1 MMINR
6 GAFKH
11 KAAAHENKD
20 DPNAA
25 ARHTIRTPKAL
36 VEFGRT
42 SCSSA
47 SRDFFQ
53 KKGGGV
59 YRRFY
64 HHMPMKGTGS
74 LSRFR
79 RFVRG
84 CNSTL
89 TETEGRA
96 KRLISKIHRAINN
109 GYDNH
114 LMVSERPCYSP
125 SCSCKG
131 MKYSL
136 CNRSAK
142 TTCVQIE
149 LDPSSDDRTP
159 APVSGALAETAYRIA
174 DEAVEGD
181 LMAMETE
188 SDETV
193 YWIVQATKSSAE
205 SPPAPAPANYKC
217 PKLGSDVEFD
227 YGRSIAQNRP
237 KYIEVRRLKPQTTR
251 RGQDSVR
258 LLEIDS
264 QTPPFLVPTKLL
276 REGKLKL
283 KKIETEGRPSRS
295 GPASIR
301 IHYEL
306 PRGKREELESL
317 CRMF

>member
-1 MMINR
+1 LCCFFICLLISLGFFFFTSFIFIMLNR

-64 HHMPMKGTGS
+64 HHMPMKGAGS

-109 GYDNH
+109 GYENH

-131 MKYSL
+131 MQYSL

-142 TTCVQIE
+142 ATCVQIE

-205 SPPAPAPANYKC
+205 SPPEPAPANYKC
-217 PKLGSDVEFD
+217 PELGSDVEFD
-227 YGRSIAQNRP
+227 YGRSVAQNRP
-237 KYIEVRRLKPQTTR
+237 RCALKF
-251 RGQDSVR
+251 G
-258 LLEIDS
+258 
-264 QTPPFLVPTKLL
+264 
-276 REGKLKL
+276 G
-283 KKIETEGRPSRS
+283 
-295 GPASIR
+295 
-301 IHYEL
+301 
-306 PRGKREELESL
+306 
-317 CRMF
+317 